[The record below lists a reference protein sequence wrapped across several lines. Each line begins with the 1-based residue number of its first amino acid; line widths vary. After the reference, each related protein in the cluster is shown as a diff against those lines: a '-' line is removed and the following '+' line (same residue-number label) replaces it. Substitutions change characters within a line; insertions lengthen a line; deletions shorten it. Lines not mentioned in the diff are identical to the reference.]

1 MENVGSRGVVHNDDV
16 PELSPEPTKI
26 FNIVP
31 SVENAGFPEES
42 RPKHTPLVQQVSHR
56 VSILKHTQTRQT
68 LTNKLKEHLQAA
80 HAQIKQ
86 SSHCRIIQLLPATN
100 TKQIKSK
107 QLGQRNTISMSMQT
121 KTSTKRTVRKPTNH
135 SQICASQ

>member
-16 PELSPEPTKI
+16 PELSPEPTKV

-80 HAQIKQ
+80 HAPIKQ

-100 TKQIKSK
+100 IKQRKSK
-107 QLGQRNTISMSMQT
+107 LLGQRNTISMSMQT
-121 KTSTKRTVRKPTNH
+121 KTIYKEDCKETYKP
-135 SQICASQ
+135 